1 MNVNFLIFV
10 YVFKI
15 NKIVPDPANYS
26 VILRF
31 LGTTPSTSNVFV
43 LFESIVYQM
52 SRIYNYKIDIKESFS
67 KIQSRNKLDDFFRT
81 FLTEIFTHNPQKKL
95 VIILDSIDQL
105 QVSDRG
111 LDWIVFN
118 FPKNVRMIYSTIP
131 EIGNNLI
138 LKRFILLNCQEKFL
152 QLSSHDQNITLY
164 DIEKQTP
171 TNTLEIKGMDDKL
184 SLEILEDWLKNRQ
197 RSVSD
202 AQWDI
207 VKKMLKDNTLIF
219 PLYVKLVFDVIVKW
233 ASFDTPAIKFSS
245 ALTIDSL
252 IQYIFVCF
260 EKDHGKLL
268 FSRSIIYMSSF
279 ANGIS
284 ENEIEDILSLDDE
297 VLYDIFEFH
306 SPPVRKLPSALW
318 SRIKYDLK
326 GYIIEKE
333 VHETRVIYW
342 FV

>member
-1 MNVNFLIFV
+1 
-10 YVFKI
+10 
-15 NKIVPDPANYS
+15 
-26 VILRF
+26 
-31 LGTTPSTSNVFV
+31 
-43 LFESIVYQM
+43 M

-67 KIQSRNKLDDFFRT
+67 KIQSRIKLNEFFRT

-131 EIGNNLI
+131 VIGTNLI
-138 LKRFILLNCQEKFL
+138 LKRFMEFEADVYK
-152 QLSSHDQNITLY
+152 H
-164 DIEKQTP
+164 EMQTY
-171 TNTLEIKGMDDKL
+171 TNTLEINGMDDKL
-184 SLEILEDWLKNRQ
+184 SLEILEDWLKKRQ
-197 RSVSD
+197 RSICET
-202 AQWDI
+202 QWDV

-284 ENEIEDILSLDDE
+284 QNEIEDILSLDDE

-342 FV
+342 

>member
-1 MNVNFLIFV
+1 
-10 YVFKI
+10 
-15 NKIVPDPANYS
+15 
-26 VILRF
+26 
-31 LGTTPSTSNVFV
+31 
-43 LFESIVYQM
+43 M

-67 KIQSRNKLDDFFRT
+67 KIQSRIKLNGFFRT
-81 FLTEIFTHNPQKKL
+81 FLTEIFTHNPHKKL

-131 EIGNNLI
+131 VIGNNLI
-138 LKRFILLNCQEKFL
+138 LKRFMEFEADAYK
-152 QLSSHDQNITLY
+152 H
-164 DIEKQTP
+164 EMQTP
-171 TNTLEIKGMDDKL
+171 TNTMEINGMDDKL

-202 AQWDI
+202 AQWDV
-207 VKKMLKDNTLIF
+207 VKKMLKNNSLIF

-306 SPPVRKLPSALW
+306 SPPVRKLPTALW

-326 GYIIEKE
+326 GYMVEKE
-333 VHETRVIYW
+333 VHETKVIYW
-342 FV
+342 